1 MAAAPVARTPLASSR
16 ASSSGRKRAAM
27 TPPLLT
33 FPLPPPFGTPEP
45 PSPPPTASKGER
57 NASRGA
63 RVEEC
68 RKFRRAISFPSPP
81 PPPVFPRDPG
91 VPGYSEEAPLS
102 ARLADN
108 GNPVDR
114 GFRSLRPERTRP
126 LIRPT
131 VSTPKPPLI
140 SPPFLMPKPP
150 LVAPLKPS
158 AKLSPLLPSPPHASW
173 RDTDVRS
180 DSSTG
185 GERRAEQRSGF
196 AGDVEERSKKSLRG
210 GDDEESGAG
219 ETRGS
224 GDLTKASGVRGP
236 SRRRRR

>member
-16 ASSSGRKRAAM
+16 ASSSGRKRAAI

-33 FPLPPPFGTPEP
+33 LPLPPPFGTPEP

-57 NASRGA
+57 DASRGA
-63 RVEEC
+63 RVEEY
-68 RKFRRAISFPSPP
+68 RVFRRATPSPSP
-81 PPPVFPRDPG
+81 SPLPVFPRDPG
-91 VPGYSEEAPLS
+91 VPGNSEEAPLS
-102 ARLADN
+102 TRHADN

-114 GFRSLRPERTRP
+114 VVRSLTPERTQP

-131 VSTPKPPLI
+131 VLTPKPPLI
-140 SPPFLMPKPP
+140 SPPFLTLKPP

-158 AKLSPLLPSPPHASW
+158 AKPSPLLPSPPHASW
-173 RDTDVRS
+173 RDTVPS
-180 DSSTG
+180 DNSTG

-196 AGDVEERSKKSLRG
+196 AGYVEKRSKKFLRG
-210 GDDEESGAG
+210 GDGEEREAG

-224 GDLTKASGVRGP
+224 GDVTKASGVRGT
-236 SRRRRR
+236 SRR